1 MLSSSSFSVPQKA
14 VTARY
19 AICLLAYLAMT
30 AFCGTENEEE
40 ESIL

>member
-1 MLSSSSFSVPQKA
+1 MKKMN
-14 VTARY
+14 R